1 MKNNLVLNFDDL
13 VNLIELEIND
23 DNFYLGDFR
32 YFISFE
38 VFEYKREIE
47 ISNVKKSLYFFI
59 VFRLKKVEIRKC
71 VS

>member
-23 DNFYLGDFR
+23 VNFYLGDFW
-32 YFISFE
+32 YFINFE

-47 ISNVKKSLYFFI
+47 ISIVKKSLYFFI

>member
-1 MKNNLVLNFDDL
+1 MVLNFDDL

-23 DNFYLGDFR
+23 VNFYLGDFW
-32 YFISFE
+32 YFINFE